1 MAWLPHTTRSALRGL
16 CKRGVEI
23 DRPRRRMRAGSYVI
37 VDNPNPRNGEDAAM
51 RKTLRST
58 ATQTVRRRLP
68 AAAAESVRA
77 ENPLTVTG
85 LQAELAEL
93 ASLSRRPA
101 ATLAEQLGPARAGPS
116 SRGLLI
122 RVMAYR
128 LQAGAFGDLNRKTVG
143 LLERMTNGSAE
154 KFTAD
159 RSGTPGSD
167 EHTESKI
174 SSTRGAYEPLVLK
187 SGAVLTREWHGRSNG

>member
-1 MAWLPHTTRSALRGL
+1 
-16 CKRGVEI
+16 
-23 DRPRRRMRAGSYVI
+23 MRAGSYVI

-68 AAAAESVRA
+68 EAAAESVRA

-116 SRGLLI
+116 VSRPSLSRYGL
-122 RVMAYR
+122 
-128 LQAGAFGDLNRKTVG
+128 
-143 LLERMTNGSAE
+143 SP
-154 KFTAD
+154 
-159 RSGTPGSD
+159 SG
-167 EHTESKI
+167 
-174 SSTRGAYEPLVLK
+174 
-187 SGAVLTREWHGRSNG
+187 

>member
-1 MAWLPHTTRSALRGL
+1 
-16 CKRGVEI
+16 
-23 DRPRRRMRAGSYVI
+23 MRAGSYVI
-37 VDNPNPRNGEDAAM
+37 VDNPNPRNGGDAAM

-116 SRGLLI
+116 VSRPSYSRYGVSPSGWGI
-122 RVMAYR
+122 R
-128 LQAGAFGDLNRKTVG
+128 
-143 LLERMTNGSAE
+143 
-154 KFTAD
+154 
-159 RSGTPGSD
+159 RS
-167 EHTESKI
+167 
-174 SSTRGAYEPLVLK
+174 
-187 SGAVLTREWHGRSNG
+187 